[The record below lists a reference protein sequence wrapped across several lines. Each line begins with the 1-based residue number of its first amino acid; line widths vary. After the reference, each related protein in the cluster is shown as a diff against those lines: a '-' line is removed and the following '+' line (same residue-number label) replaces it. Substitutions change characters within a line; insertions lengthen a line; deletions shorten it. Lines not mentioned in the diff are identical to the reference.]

1 MVDRILTYRP
11 FCAAFG
17 WITVPPPASPRSP
30 FFHQSDRIVT
40 RISQH
45 GSPLVSTKREN
56 CCRFVFSSPLLTFK
70 AFSGGQN
77 SSFGKSWQ
85 TGRVVTTAVAF
96 TGSSA
101 GRGQNL
107 RVDQVEICLCA
118 KIHPDPSFRCC
129 VKLFQSWSLSSG
141 GGGRTAHSGFL
152 VCGGRQVLRW
162 TRAVP
167 GRGLDGGPALYLP
180 RHPPL
185 LCRAAAAQRRL
196 RPSPRRQLWT
206 ESVRRQGLGRSVWWA
221 AGLAQG
227 QEILNKMRAAGSQ
240 VGLAPL
246 WAGCSGWQAAFS
258 TIKPMTQKKMKSQ
271 EH

>member
-1 MVDRILTYRP
+1 MFNLVDTILTYRP

-45 GSPLVSTKREN
+45 GSPLVSTKWEN
-56 CCRFVFSSPLLTFK
+56 CCRCVFSTPSLTFK

-152 VCGGRQVLRW
+152 CVAVGRSCVGLEPCRAGVWMEGPRCTCPATRPSSAELLLLKDDCDRVRGANFGPNLFGGRGSV
-162 TRAVP
+162 AVYGGRP
-167 GRGLDGGPALYLP
+167 GW
-180 RHPPL
+180 
-185 LCRAAAAQRRL
+185 RRD
-196 RPSPRRQLWT
+196 R
-206 ESVRRQGLGRSVWWA
+206 
-221 AGLAQG
+221 
-227 QEILNKMRAAGSQ
+227 K
-240 VGLAPL
+240 
-246 WAGCSGWQAAFS
+246 F
-258 TIKPMTQKKMKSQ
+258 
-271 EH
+271 

>member
-40 RISQH
+40 QISQH

-85 TGRVVTTAVAF
+85 TGRVVTTAVAS

-246 WAGCSGWQAAFS
+246 
-258 TIKPMTQKKMKSQ
+258 
-271 EH
+271 